1 MTSTSAS
8 RVKTNL
14 NKGKIMQE
22 EELETR
28 IDFRSY
34 DINVYAK
41 ILFARQNL
49 IPIRKLIEELIKQA
63 DLEYYQSQLVDE
75 FPV

>member
-1 MTSTSAS
+1 
-8 RVKTNL
+8 
-14 NKGKIMQE
+14 MQE

-28 IDFRSY
+28 IDFRSN
-34 DINVYAK
+34 DKNVYAK

-63 DLEYYQSQLVDE
+63 DLEYFQSQLVDE

>member
-1 MTSTSAS
+1 
-8 RVKTNL
+8 
-14 NKGKIMQE
+14 MQ

-34 DINVYAK
+34 DKNVYAK

-63 DLEYYQSQLVDE
+63 DIEYYQSQLVDE

>member
-1 MTSTSAS
+1 
-8 RVKTNL
+8 
-14 NKGKIMQE
+14 MQ

-34 DINVYAK
+34 DKNVYAK

-49 IPIRKLIEELIKQA
+49 IPIRRLIEELIKQA
-63 DLEYYQSQLVDE
+63 DLEYYQSQLVNE

>member
-1 MTSTSAS
+1 M
-8 RVKTNL
+8 K
-14 NKGKIMQE
+14 

-28 IDFRSY
+28 IDFKSY
-34 DINVYAK
+34 DKNVYAK

-63 DLEYYQSQLVDE
+63 DLEYYQSQLVDK

>member
-1 MTSTSAS
+1 
-8 RVKTNL
+8 
-14 NKGKIMQE
+14 MQE
-22 EELETR
+22 EFKTI

-34 DINVYAK
+34 DRNVYAK

-63 DLEYYQSQLVDE
+63 DIEYYQSQLVDE

>member
-1 MTSTSAS
+1 
-8 RVKTNL
+8 
-14 NKGKIMQE
+14 MQ

-34 DINVYAK
+34 DKNVYAK

-63 DLEYYQSQLVDE
+63 DLEYYQSQLVND

>member
-1 MTSTSAS
+1 
-8 RVKTNL
+8 
-14 NKGKIMQE
+14 MQ

-34 DINVYAK
+34 DKNVYAK

-63 DLEYYQSQLVDE
+63 DLEYYQSQLVNE

>member
-1 MTSTSAS
+1 
-8 RVKTNL
+8 
-14 NKGKIMQE
+14 MQE

-28 IDFRSY
+28 IDFRSS
-34 DINVYAK
+34 DKNVYAK

>member
-1 MTSTSAS
+1 
-8 RVKTNL
+8 
-14 NKGKIMQE
+14 MQ

-34 DINVYAK
+34 DKNVYAK

-63 DLEYYQSQLVDE
+63 DLEYYQRQLVND

>member
-1 MTSTSAS
+1 
-8 RVKTNL
+8 
-14 NKGKIMQE
+14 MQ

-28 IDFRSY
+28 IDFKSY
-34 DINVYAK
+34 DKNVYAK

-63 DLEYYQSQLVDE
+63 DLEYYQSQLVNK

>member
-1 MTSTSAS
+1 
-8 RVKTNL
+8 
-14 NKGKIMQE
+14 MQE
-22 EELETR
+22 EFKTI

-34 DINVYAK
+34 DKNVYAK

-63 DLEYYQSQLVDE
+63 DIEHYKRQLVND

>member
-1 MTSTSAS
+1 
-8 RVKTNL
+8 
-14 NKGKIMQE
+14 MQE
-22 EELETR
+22 EFKTI

-34 DINVYAK
+34 DKNVYAK

-63 DLEYYQSQLVDE
+63 DLEYYKEQLANV
-75 FPV
+75 

>member
-1 MTSTSAS
+1 
-8 RVKTNL
+8 
-14 NKGKIMQE
+14 MQE

-34 DINVYAK
+34 DKNVYVK

-63 DLEYYQSQLVDE
+63 DLEYYQSQLVND

>member
-1 MTSTSAS
+1 
-8 RVKTNL
+8 
-14 NKGKIMQE
+14 MQK
-22 EELETR
+22 ELETR
-28 IDFRSY
+28 IDFRSN
-34 DINVYAK
+34 DKNVYAK

-63 DLEYYQSQLVDE
+63 DLEYYQSQLIGE

>member
-1 MTSTSAS
+1 
-8 RVKTNL
+8 
-14 NKGKIMQE
+14 MQE
-22 EELETR
+22 KLETR

-34 DINVYAK
+34 DKNVYAK

-63 DLEYYQSQLVDE
+63 DLEYYQSQLVNE

>member
-1 MTSTSAS
+1 
-8 RVKTNL
+8 
-14 NKGKIMQE
+14 MQ

-34 DINVYAK
+34 DKNVYAK

-63 DLEYYQSQLVDE
+63 DLEYYQSQLIDK

>member
-1 MTSTSAS
+1 M
-8 RVKTNL
+8 K
-14 NKGKIMQE
+14 

-28 IDFRSY
+28 IDFKSY
-34 DINVYAK
+34 DKNVYAK

-63 DLEYYQSQLVDE
+63 DLEYYQSQLVND

>member
-14 NKGKIMQE
+14 NKGTIML

-34 DINVYAK
+34 DKNVYAK

-63 DLEYYQSQLVDE
+63 DLEYYQSQLVND

>member
-1 MTSTSAS
+1 
-8 RVKTNL
+8 
-14 NKGKIMQE
+14 MQ

-28 IDFRSY
+28 IDFRSN
-34 DINVYAK
+34 DKNVYAK

-63 DLEYYQSQLVDE
+63 DLECYKEQLANV
-75 FPV
+75 

>member
-1 MTSTSAS
+1 MSAS

-14 NKGKIMQE
+14 NKGKIMQK

-28 IDFRSY
+28 IDFRSN
-34 DINVYAK
+34 DKNVYAK

-63 DLEYYQSQLVDE
+63 DLEYFQSQLIDE

>member
-1 MTSTSAS
+1 
-8 RVKTNL
+8 
-14 NKGKIMQE
+14 MQ

-28 IDFRSY
+28 IDFKSN
-34 DINVYAK
+34 DKNVYAK

-49 IPIRKLIEELIKQA
+49 IPIRRLIEELIKQA
-63 DLEYYQSQLVDE
+63 DIEYYQRQLINE

>member
-1 MTSTSAS
+1 
-8 RVKTNL
+8 
-14 NKGKIMQE
+14 MQKD
-22 EELETR
+22 LETR
-28 IDFRSY
+28 IDFKSY
-34 DINVYAK
+34 DKNVYAK

-63 DLEYYQSQLVDE
+63 DIEYYQSQLVND

>member
-1 MTSTSAS
+1 
-8 RVKTNL
+8 
-14 NKGKIMQE
+14 MQ

-34 DINVYAK
+34 DKKVYAK

-63 DLEYYQSQLVDE
+63 DLEYYQSQLVNE

>member
-1 MTSTSAS
+1 
-8 RVKTNL
+8 
-14 NKGKIMQE
+14 MQE
-22 EELETR
+22 EFKTI
-28 IDFRSY
+28 IDFRSN
-34 DINVYAK
+34 DRNVYAK

>member
-1 MTSTSAS
+1 MLL
-8 RVKTNL
+8 RR
-14 NKGKIMQE
+14 KGSIMN

-34 DINVYAK
+34 DKNVYAK

-63 DLEYYQSQLVDE
+63 DLEYYQSQLISE

>member
-1 MTSTSAS
+1 
-8 RVKTNL
+8 
-14 NKGKIMQE
+14 MQE
-22 EELETR
+22 KLETK

-34 DINVYAK
+34 DKNVYAK

-63 DLEYYQSQLVDE
+63 DLEYYQSQLVND

>member
-1 MTSTSAS
+1 
-8 RVKTNL
+8 
-14 NKGKIMQE
+14 MQ

-34 DINVYAK
+34 DKNVYAK

>member
-1 MTSTSAS
+1 
-8 RVKTNL
+8 
-14 NKGKIMQE
+14 MQ

-34 DINVYAK
+34 DKNVYAK

-63 DLEYYQSQLVDE
+63 DIEYYKRQLVDD